1 MCGRVFLRLNAHD
14 VSDLDGYYHIIKQI
28 ARNEISQENVFEWF
42 ELSAKPLSE
51 IKPIKA
57 KKESEK

>member
-1 MCGRVFLRLNAHD
+1 LNAHD